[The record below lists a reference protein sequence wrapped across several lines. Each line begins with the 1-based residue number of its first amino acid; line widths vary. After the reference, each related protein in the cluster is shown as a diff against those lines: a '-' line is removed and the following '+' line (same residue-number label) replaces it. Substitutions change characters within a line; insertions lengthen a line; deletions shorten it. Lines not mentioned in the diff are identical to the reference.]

1 MTAIEMSS
9 AERRMYPRTQ
19 VQMAVQ
25 VLRLDPHEGD
35 LVDQLQMID
44 ISRGGIGATSK
55 KAFYPGQRL
64 VLKLP
69 APGMDVRSLCGT
81 IRRCHGRDENYMIG
95 IEFDHPIASLCVDG
109 ASTSVAAAAA

>member
-1 MTAIEMSS
+1 MTAMEMSS

-19 VQMAVQ
+19 LQMTVQ
-25 VLRLDPHEGD
+25 VLRLDPQEGD
-35 LVDQLQMID
+35 LVDHLQMID

-81 IRRCHGRDENYMIG
+81 IRRCRKHDDSFVIG

-109 ASTSVAAAAA
+109 PSSSVAAAAA